1 MLSPGWAESPGRCP
15 TLPIDRSESGTDRYP
30 AESFPGRHRSFPCRI
45 DSRRASIASSPAE
58 STAPRPA
65 FQGPSDSIVRV
76 QRASFGQHLHV
87 PARCRRQRPRDPLL
101 RVPVHHFLPD
111 DAAPV
116 FRVLHR
122 GISDISTDPT
132 STRLFP
138 PMLLQP
144 GHLQPDHPQQLP
156 RHVQDSPATSRRQA
170 LEDKW
175 KTRTGQTT
183 FILDVATVPLM

>member
-1 MLSPGWAESPGRCP
+1 MLSPGWAEFPGRCP

-30 AESFPGRHRSFPCRI
+30 AESFPGWHRSFPCRI

-122 GISDISTDPT
+122 HIQIS
-132 STRLFP
+132 
-138 PMLLQP
+138 
-144 GHLQPDHPQQLP
+144 
-156 RHVQDSPATSRRQA
+156 ATASQEIRSK
-170 LEDKW
+170 DKQMRP
-175 KTRTGQTT
+175 RTGTHALRGSSALRDASTGRTGPQ
-183 FILDVATVPLM
+183 